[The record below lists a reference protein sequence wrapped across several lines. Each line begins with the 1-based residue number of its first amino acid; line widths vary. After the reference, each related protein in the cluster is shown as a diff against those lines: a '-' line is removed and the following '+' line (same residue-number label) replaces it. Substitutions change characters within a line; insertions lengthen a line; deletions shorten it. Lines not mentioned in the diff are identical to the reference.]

1 MQTLEGLHRNWPTKI
16 PISLV
21 NSILEYFNT
30 AKIWNSTRISW
41 KEWKTLDCYSVCV
54 WSFRRSRWVSIRYYR
69 IFNRNHQDVQDFVKC
84 YRCPKIFKKKFQ
96 NFKIEKNHKPVKAI
110 KEFFIDR
117 SATNQNKNGAYRYR
131 DYMTKMDFQWLISQI
146 RQWDHESDWER

>member
-1 MQTLEGLHRNWPTKI
+1 M
-16 PISLV
+16 
-21 NSILEYFNT
+21 F
-30 AKIWNSTRISW
+30 
-41 KEWKTLDCYSVCV
+41 KTCEVLPLSK
-54 WSFRRSRWVSIRYYR
+54 
-69 IFNRNHQDVQDFVKC
+69 NLK
-84 YRCPKIFKKKFQ
+84 KIFKTL
-96 NFKIEKNHKPVKAI
+96 KPVKAI